1 MPDIDIIGIKGKTAL
16 VSGSTRGVGF
26 AVAALLARA
35 GARVVLNY
43 HNDSARADVALY
55 HLKEAGAEAI
65 AVRADVSREE
75 DALRLVQEAVTAF
88 GPIDI
93 LVNNAHGRI
102 IREKFGQTDWATHQS
117 HIDGIV
123 KGAYHLSC
131 LVLEGMKERGWG
143 RIVNIGN
150 NMLTQPITGYSGLTA
165 AMGALFGLTRNLAA
179 EVGPYGVT
187 VNIVSP
193 GFVMT
198 EEAPHTNEAVLAA
211 IKAATPLG
219 RLAAPDDIAGAV
231 LFFCSDLGRF
241 VTGANLSVD
250 GGKIMG

>member
-1 MPDIDIIGIKGKTAL
+1 MPSTDIIGIKGKTAL
-16 VSGSTRGVGF
+16 ISGSTRGVGF

-150 NMLTQPITGYSGLTA
+150 NMLTQPITGYSGVAA
-165 AMGALFGLTRNLAA
+165 AMGALFA
-179 EVGPYGVT
+179 GPYGVT
-187 VNIVSP
+187 VNMVSP

-219 RLAAPDDIAGAV
+219 RLAAPDDVAGAV

-241 VTGANLSVD
+241 VTGANRSVD
-250 GGKIMG
+250 GGKLMG